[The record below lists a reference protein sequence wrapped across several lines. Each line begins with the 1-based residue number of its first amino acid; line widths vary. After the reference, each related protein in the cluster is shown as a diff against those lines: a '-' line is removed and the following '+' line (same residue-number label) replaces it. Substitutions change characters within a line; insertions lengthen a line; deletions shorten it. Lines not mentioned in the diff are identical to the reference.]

1 MFKSM
6 ELVSLSPDYTGKF
19 GDKRLDKRAAQIGVT
34 LMQSKVS
41 SIRRATPEE
50 ASQKAMYRFFKNEKV
65 EEAKLIEALKER
77 ASQLSAGRN
86 LLVIQDTT
94 YIDLST
100 HRGRLQPDSGIGHIG
115 NARPN
120 AVGFCL
126 HPALVIDAS
135 LHTMLGFSSYCQW
148 ARDDKQGNRHEREY
162 KKQPIEDKEAY
173 KWIRGCNESKE
184 VLSGAQSI
192 TFIEDREGD
201 IYEQFISVPDTNVHL
216 IIRSRT
222 DRKVNGNDKLYAVL
236 AALEPSGTY
245 KLPIQHDLRSGRK
258 DRTAIIEL
266 RYTQVNIQ
274 RPATNKKGPESVSL
288 YALEAKEM
296 TAGVSDP
303 ICWRILTTHVI
314 NSVEQAM
321 TIIGYYKCRWYIEQF
336 FRLLKKKGFRIED
349 SELETGWAI
358 RKLSVMMAGSVIKI
372 MQMMMAYGDEGVQA
386 VDEVYYEKEQ
396 ECMAVLEQKL
406 QTEKVKNPYNRKSLS
421 WATWIIAR
429 LGGWKG
435 TSKERPPGPICL
447 KNGLDKFNLIYQG
460 WALAKDVS

>member
-1 MFKSM
+1 M
-6 ELVSLSPDYTGKF
+6 ELLSLRPDYTGKF
-19 GDKRLDKRAAQIGVT
+19 GDKRLDKRAAQIGST

-41 SIRRATPEE
+41 SIRRATLEE
-50 ASQKAMYRFFKNEKV
+50 ASQKAMYRFFKNEKI

-77 ASQLSAGRN
+77 ASQLSVGRD

-100 HRGRLQPDSGIGHIG
+100 HRGRLQADSGVGHIG
-115 NARPN
+115 NGRPN
-120 AVGFCL
+120 ALGFCL

-135 LHTMLGFSSYCQW
+135 LYTIPGFSSYCQW
-148 ARDDKQGNRHEREY
+148 ARNSDKGNRYERQY

-201 IYEQFISVPDTNVHL
+201 IYEQFISIPDTNVHL
-216 IIRSRT
+216 IIRSKT
-222 DRKVNGNDKLYAVL
+222 NRKVNGNDKLHTIL
-236 AALEPSGTY
+236 AASEPSGTY
-245 KLPIQHDLRSGRK
+245 KLPIQHDLRKSRK
-258 DRTAIIEL
+258 DRTAIMEV

-274 RPATNKKGPESVSL
+274 RPVVNRKGPESVSL
-288 YALEAKEM
+288 YALEVKEISG
-296 TAGVSDP
+296 GVPDP
-303 ICWRILTTHVI
+303 VCWRILTTHTI
-314 NSVEQAM
+314 TSFEQAM
-321 TIIGYYKCRWYIEQF
+321 WVIERYKCRWYIEQF

-358 RKLSVMMAGSVIKI
+358 RKLSVLMAGAVIRI
-372 MQMMMAYGDEGVQA
+372 MQMMMSYDDEGVQT
-386 VDEVYYEKEQ
+386 VDEVYNEKEQ
-396 ECMAVLEQKL
+396 ECMTVLQQKI
-406 QTEKVKNPYNRKSLS
+406 QTEKVKNPYNKKSLS

-435 TSKERPPGPICL
+435 TRKEKPPGPICL

-460 WALAKDVS
+460 WLLAKDVS